1 MQDGP
6 TSKDLLETAH
16 AVLRN
21 DILPDVSSGNKHNV
35 LMIANAMAIATRQIE
50 LRCDADKSELHS
62 LQQLFSEDLGDG
74 QTPSPNRDIAG
85 LNKLLIAEI
94 MSLSFGQPSERRDDI
109 FTHLVEN
116 ISRELEISN
125 PKYLK
130 SSSQG

>member
-1 MQDGP
+1 MHDGP

-35 LMIANAMAIATRQIE
+35 LMIANAMAIAARQIE
-50 LRCDADKSELHS
+50 LRCDADKSELLS
-62 LQQLFSEDLGDG
+62 LRHLFSEALGDD
-74 QTPSPNRDIAG
+74 QTPTSSREIAG
-85 LNKLLIAEI
+85 LNKLLTAEI
-94 MSLSFGQPSERRDDI
+94 MSLSFGQPSKRRDEI

-116 ISRELEISN
+116 ITRELNISN

-130 SSSQG
+130 SSS